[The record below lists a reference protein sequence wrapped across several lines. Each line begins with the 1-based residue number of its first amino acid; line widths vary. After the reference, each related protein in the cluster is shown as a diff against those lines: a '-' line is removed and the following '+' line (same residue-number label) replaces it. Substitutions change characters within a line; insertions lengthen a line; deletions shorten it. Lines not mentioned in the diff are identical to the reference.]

1 MNWFRMRCE
10 LPKLQIEVHPKADIE
25 DNQSN
30 VIEMIKS
37 TSEKQKF
44 QQHHYADRVKLG
56 TISIEGLRI
65 EVETKASS
73 EQSLFKVNMDS
84 LWIHDPNVQ

>member
-25 DNQSN
+25 DSQSN

-44 QQHHYADRVKLG
+44 Q
-56 TISIEGLRI
+56 
-65 EVETKASS
+65 
-73 EQSLFKVNMDS
+73 
-84 LWIHDPNVQ
+84 